1 MSKTKIGEY
10 LKGVFG
16 IGKSCDYFYS
26 WIWKKE
32 KNVKQDWRNLIFGFR
47 NWKNLLSVW
56 EDRKFDFG
64 GIVIRLAESR
74 TIQEYQGEF
83 SIPWKR
89 SGERKRI
96 RFRAWSGNDAIYHLN
111 RGRRETTISVPLGVL
126 LLHWGRGR
134 RGPGL
139 HYRRPSLKLRLVTA
153 SDKPSPQPNKQT
165 VVLEEERASA
175 SITPRRRE
183 NWNELVSSLALSPR

>member
-126 LLHWGRGR
+126 LLHWERGAR
-134 RGPGL
+134 ASIIGGHRL
-139 HYRRPSLKLRLVTA
+139 NCVSLPPPINHPRSQT
-153 SDKPSPQPNKQT
+153 NKQSFSKKKEPPLRSRR
-165 VVLEEERASA
+165 VVAKTGTNSFLPSR
-175 SITPRRRE
+175 
-183 NWNELVSSLALSPR
+183 SLQGK